1 MGLNKR
7 KTPSNHEASSSS
19 SSFSKKRK
27 RVTTDEVKSHYF
39 SPPNYSYFPKS
50 GERSLRWNF
59 KVLTLNKRELLMKEV
74 FKTRLNHYSIRGI
87 IDDIKKYYLELK
99 HRQPKEWDL
108 ILNKNKENYSPE
120 NYEIF
125 ENQSIKDHD
134 FLMSNIKL
142 LYHLLHNNQNFYWK
156 YLFKPTDPFYTWND
170 INNNIY
176 GRWLRTKL
184 GLKEMKE
191 LSQEYLVW
199 NLFEHECHKYFNTD
213 KSEWPL
219 WLAVENKY
227 YEGLQKLL
235 DFILKFNLDDEEGYE
250 IFEKKDS
257 DDDSSDSDDHLL
269 PNYQQTHQN
278 LPINNSQSVQIIV
291 LD

>member
-27 RVTTDEVKSHYF
+27 RVTTDEVKSRYF
-39 SPPNYSYFPKS
+39 SPPNYSYFPKA
-50 GERSLRWNF
+50 GERSLHWNF
-59 KVLTLNKRELLMKEV
+59 KLTLNKRELLMKEV

-87 IDDIKKYYLELK
+87 IDDVKKYYLELN

-142 LYHLLHNNQNFYWK
+142 LYHLLYNNQNFYWK

-219 WLAVENKY
+219 WLAVETKY

-250 IFEKKDS
+250 IFEKRIVMMIVVIVIMI
-257 DDDSSDSDDHLL
+257 
-269 PNYQQTHQN
+269 YY
-278 LPINNSQSVQIIV
+278 QIINK
-291 LD
+291 LIKIYL